1 MKKLCAAALLVMSC
15 LLLFSCSDIWAGSEN
30 TSGGSGDSDGIEEPS
45 TAPTADESISPDSPD
60 SPDSS
65 DMSGAPLTV
74 IIDAGHGFG
83 DPGSQPALLGCDEA
97 KVTLSAALLLQ
108 KKLTEQGIASILL
121 HDGKNFPSCDKI
133 CAEADSLGVSYEADR
148 MRDDGVF
155 SAYERSIYANII
167 KKRTPEARYFYIS
180 LHTNS
185 FEDSGVSGLSA
196 DYYNGSRYS
205 EALGDFCDAFKKA
218 AEDSLKKETVVWRD
232 SWEEA
237 FVVTKYADM
246 PSVLIEMGYGT
257 NPRDAADLKSERWM
271 SDFTSLLSSLVYDF
285 SDRF

>member
-1 MKKLCAAALLVMSC
+1 MKKLCTAALLLMFC
-15 LLLFSCSDIWAGSEN
+15 LFLFSCADIWASSDNTYCGS
-30 TSGGSGDSDGIEEPS
+30 SDADGIEAPS
-45 TAPTADESISPDSPD
+45 TAPFADNSSAPDSPD

-65 DMSGAPLTV
+65 DMSAAPLTV

-83 DPGSQPALLGCDEA
+83 DPGSQPSLLGCDEA
-97 KVTLSAALLLQ
+97 EVTFGASLLLQ
-108 KKLTEQGIASILL
+108 KKLTEQGIASVLL
-121 HDGKNFPSCDKI
+121 HDGKSFPSCDEI
-133 CAEADSLGVSYEADR
+133 CSEADSLGVDYEADK
-148 MRDDGVF
+148 MRDDAVF

-196 DYYNGSRYS
+196 DYWGGSRCS
-205 EALGDFCDAFKKA
+205 AVLGDFCTSFKKA
-218 AEDSLKKETVVWRD
+218 AEDSLKKETAVWKD

-237 FVVTKYADM
+237 FIVTKYADM

-271 SDFTSLLSSLVYDF
+271 SEFASLLSRLVCDF

>member
-15 LLLFSCSDIWAGSEN
+15 LLLFSCTDIWASSEN
-30 TSGGSGDSDGIEEPS
+30 ISGDSGDADGIEEPS
-45 TAPTADESISPDSPD
+45 TAPTADESISPYSPD
-60 SPDSS
+60 FPDSS
-65 DMSGAPLTV
+65 DMSGVPLTV

-83 DPGSQPALLGCDEA
+83 DPGSQPALLGRDESE
-97 KVTLSAALLLQ
+97 VTLSAALLLQ
-108 KKLTEQGIASILL
+108 KKLTEQGISSVLL

-185 FEDSGVSGLSA
+185 FEDSGISGLSA
-196 DYYNGSRYS
+196 DYYAGSRFS
-205 EALGDFCDAFKKA
+205 EVLGGFCDAFKNA
-218 AEDSLKKETVVWRD
+218 AEDFLKKETVVWKD
-232 SWEEA
+232 TWEEA

-257 NPRDAADLKSERWM
+257 NPRDAADLKSEKWL
-271 SDFTSLLSSLVYDF
+271 SEFTSLLSRLIYDF
-285 SDRF
+285 SDSF